1 MKKCL
6 YVLIILCVFTACTRD
21 IVLRKNEVLKAP
33 YNEKTLPKG
42 VYEIELYRVI
52 YPVDL
57 EGKQKFFEE
66 FNVLLKK
73 YFLRDKKINFLVSEA
88 FYSDLKSLEN
98 SFLLKEES
106 IYDKP
111 SSTLS
116 IEEKEY
122 LIKSYGNR
130 IGLYKGSVQEYL
142 NMQVSYLMNYLG
154 KSEMFNENKL
164 YSERE
169 KSELIDDLKEI
180 RRENV
185 QLLKN
190 IDLEFILEVEKAYST
205 DKGEVYW
212 DNREFLLKNN
222 SNFDKKLNNYPI
234 PIYIKDINDEDVKA
248 LIKEEISINNKLVF
262 VENALYE
269 GYKNLGSSYL
279 FFKDGEN
286 KIKSYEDYE
295 FIVTVKD
302 IQLENMIN
310 LKDNTVLS
318 EILGGKK

>member
-1 MKKCL
+1 MRKSL
-6 YVLIILCVFTACTRD
+6 YLLMILCLFNACTRD
-21 IVLRKNEVLKAP
+21 IILRKNEVLKAP
-33 YNEKTLPKG
+33 YNEKNLPKG
-42 VYEIELYRVI
+42 VHEIELYRII
-52 YPVDL
+52 YPENL

-73 YFLRDKKINFLVSEA
+73 YYLKDKKINFLISEV
-88 FYSDLKSLEN
+88 FYSDLKSLES
-98 SFLLKEES
+98 SFLLNEER

-116 IEEKEY
+116 EEEKKY
-122 LIKSYGNR
+122 LIAGYGRR
-130 IGLYKGSVQEYL
+130 IEKYSGSVQEYL
-142 NMQVSYLMNYLG
+142 NMQVSYLLNYLG
-154 KSEMFNENKL
+154 KSDAFNENKL

-169 KSELIDDLKEI
+169 KSELIDELKEI

-185 QLLKN
+185 QLLKDVN
-190 IDLEFILEVEKAYST
+190 LEFILEIEEAYSRQKN
-205 DKGEVYW
+205 DVYW
-212 DNREFLLKNN
+212 DNREFILKKNN
-222 SNFDKKLNNYPI
+222 NFDKKLNSFPI
-234 PIYIKDINDEDVKA
+234 PIYIKNINDEDVKA
-248 LIKEEISINNKLVF
+248 LIKEEVTINNKLIF
-262 VENALYE
+262 IENSLYE
-269 GYKNLGSSYL
+269 GYKNLGTSYL
-279 FFKDGEN
+279 FFKGGAN